1 MCTDM
6 YSSSSTLGSIGMAA
20 FYKHQPTPAY
30 KVAKAALNMLTVQ
43 YAHEL
48 ESEHFTV
55 LAVCPG
61 VSSLSLLLRPVTD

>member
-1 MCTDM
+1 
-6 YSSSSTLGSIGMAA
+6 MAGY
-20 FYKHQPTPAY
+20 FMFQPTPAY

-48 ESEHFTV
+48 KSEDFTV
-55 LAVCPG
+55 IAVCPG